1 MTYLL
6 DSSVIID
13 TLNDRIERPRLLAEF
28 SQQDVLLA
36 CCPINVTEV
45 YMGMRPG
52 EERKTENLLRSLE
65 FYPVTWE
72 AAQLAGDLF
81 RHWRQKGQT
90 LALSDVTIAAVAIA
104 HDLVFVTDNHK
115 HFPMPELRLL
125 ELPDPK

>member
-13 TLNDRIERPRLLAEF
+13 TLNDRNERPRLLAEF

-65 FYPVTWE
+65 FYPSLGSRPTGRGSIP
-72 AAQLAGDLF
+72 ALASEGSNTCSVGRDDC
-81 RHWRQKGQT
+81 RGRNRT
-90 LALSDVTIAAVAIA
+90 
-104 HDLVFVTDNHK
+104 
-115 HFPMPELRLL
+115 
-125 ELPDPK
+125 

>member
-13 TLNDRIERPRLLAEF
+13 TLNDRNERPRLLAEF

-52 EERKTENLLRSLE
+52 EERKTENLLPRHLGSR
-65 FYPVTWE
+65 PTGRGSIP
-72 AAQLAGDLF
+72 ALASEGSNTCSVGRDDC
-81 RHWRQKGQT
+81 RGRNRT
-90 LALSDVTIAAVAIA
+90 
-104 HDLVFVTDNHK
+104 
-115 HFPMPELRLL
+115 
-125 ELPDPK
+125 